1 MHPIHEPG
9 VYVQKNTKKNKLNPD
24 FDTIT
29 LTPDWVDT
37 CD

>member
-29 LTPDWVDT
+29 PDWVDT